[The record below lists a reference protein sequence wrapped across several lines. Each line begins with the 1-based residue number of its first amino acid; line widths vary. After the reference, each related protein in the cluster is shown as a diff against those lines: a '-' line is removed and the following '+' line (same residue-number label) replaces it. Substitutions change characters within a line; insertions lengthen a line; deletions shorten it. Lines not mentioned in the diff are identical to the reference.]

1 MTFPG
6 ERASASAMNRLMQRS
21 EWLRYSQET
30 LTSAKTWNMMW
41 PFIGR
46 TMHDRTI
53 MLSFTLAINLQIVNL

>member
-1 MTFPG
+1 
-6 ERASASAMNRLMQRS
+6 MQRS

-30 LTSAKTWNMMW
+30 LSSAKTWNMMW